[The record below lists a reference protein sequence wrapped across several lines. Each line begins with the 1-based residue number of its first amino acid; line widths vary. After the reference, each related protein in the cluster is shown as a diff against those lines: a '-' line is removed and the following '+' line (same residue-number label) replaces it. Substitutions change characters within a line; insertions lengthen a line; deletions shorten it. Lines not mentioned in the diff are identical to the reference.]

1 MTIIEIIC
9 FLWLYCNIY
18 LVSLCRLCSAVITF
32 KVRVVNF
39 LRPDTYKHVC
49 VSGRVGGGGG
59 GKKCLFFGKFDVIYF
74 LIPVDTR
81 LRFNVYKTSSD
92 IKKVNNFYWLF
103 TFAKTIIID
112 VLQGLNPLLP
122 NVPS

>member
-1 MTIIEIIC
+1 MQIVLCCYNFQGEGGK
-9 FLWLYCNIY
+9 FLATRY
-18 LVSLCRLCSAVITF
+18 VQAR
-32 KVRVVNF
+32 VRIG
-39 LRPDTYKHVC
+39 T
-49 VSGRVGGGGG
+49 GGGGVG

>member
-1 MTIIEIIC
+1 MQIVLCCYNFQGEGGK
-9 FLWLYCNIY
+9 FLTTRY
-18 LVSLCRLCSAVITF
+18 VQAR
-32 KVRVVNF
+32 VRIG
-39 LRPDTYKHVC
+39 T
-49 VSGRVGGGGG
+49 GGGGA
-59 GKKCLFFGKFDVIYF
+59 KKCLFFGIFDVLYF

-81 LRFNVYKTSSD
+81 RRFNVYKTSSD